1 MKRKMEIILEVE
13 EVTFFKARTSRTVF
27 CGHCGKRVEILTIK
41 NVALILNL
49 SVLQIS
55 RLIES
60 GNVHFIESDQVYLCR
75 DSLEIWA
82 ENYSEKLV
90 AQNGEVKSVITD

>member
-27 CGHCGKRVEILTIK
+27 CDYCGKRVEILTIE
-41 NVALILNL
+41 NAALIVGL
-49 SVLQIS
+49 SKSQLF

-90 AQNGEVKSVITD
+90 AQNGEIKKLG